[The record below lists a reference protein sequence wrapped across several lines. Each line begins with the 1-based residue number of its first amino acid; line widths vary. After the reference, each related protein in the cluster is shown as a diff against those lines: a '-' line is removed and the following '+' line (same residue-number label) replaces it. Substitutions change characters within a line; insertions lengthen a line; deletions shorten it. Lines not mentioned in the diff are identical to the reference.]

1 MKIKNPKMQISF
13 NHTKFISILSLFI
26 VLFVGCKKDSE
37 EQAEK
42 DDKII
47 QDYLADNNLSATK
60 HESGMYY
67 IIDVEGS
74 GNSPFSNSV
83 IEIKYKGYLTNGTV
97 FDETEGNSSATMDL
111 SSLISG
117 WRIGVPMLKK
127 GGKGTFFIPSALGY
141 GSNATGNI
149 PENSVLI
156 FEIELI
162 DFI

>member
-1 MKIKNPKMQISF
+1 MKIKNDNK
-13 NHTKFISILSLFI
+13 KYLVLLSLFI
-26 VLFVGCKKDSE
+26 FLFAGCKKESE
-37 EQAEK
+37 KQAET

-47 QDYLADNNLSATK
+47 QDYLTENDLSATK
-60 HESGMYY
+60 HSSGLYY

-74 GNSPFSNSV
+74 GYSPNSNSV

-97 FDETEGNSSATMDL
+97 FDETEGNASATMSL
-111 SSLISG
+111 SSLITG
-117 WRIGVPMLKK
+117 WRIGVPLLKK
-127 GGKGTFFIPSALGY
+127 GGEGTFFIPSALGY
-141 GSNATGNI
+141 GTNATGNI

>member
-1 MKIKNPKMQISF
+1 MKTNNNNAKYLI
-13 NHTKFISILSLFI
+13 ILSLLFI
-26 VLFVGCKKDSE
+26 LIAACKKDSE
-37 EQAEK
+37 KQAET

-47 QDYLADNNLSATK
+47 LDYLADNNLSATK

-67 IIDVEGS
+67 IIDVEGN
-74 GNSPFSNSV
+74 GFSPYSNSV

-97 FDETEGNSSATMDL
+97 FDETEGNSSTTMNL
-111 SSLISG
+111 SGLITG
-117 WRIGVPMLKK
+117 LRIGVPLLKK

-141 GSNATGNI
+141 GSNSTGNI

>member
-1 MKIKNPKMQISF
+1 MRMNHYPIKYLALF
-13 NHTKFISILSLFI
+13 SLFFI
-26 VLFVGCKKDSE
+26 LFVGCKKDTAE
-37 EQAEK
+37 EQAK
-42 DDKII
+42 TDDKII
-47 QDYLADNNLSATK
+47 QDYLADNDLNATK

-67 IIDVEGS
+67 IIDAEGS
-74 GNSPFSNSV
+74 GNSPSSNSV

-97 FDETEGNSSATMDL
+97 FDETEGNSSATMNL
-111 SSLISG
+111 SSLITG
-117 WRIGVPMLKK
+117 WRIGIPLLKK

>member
-1 MKIKNPKMQISF
+1 MKKKN
-13 NHTKFISILSLFI
+13 NRTKYLIILSLFI
-26 VLFVGCKKDSE
+26 ILFAGCKKDSE
-37 EQAEK
+37 KQAEA

-47 QDYLADNNLSATK
+47 QDYLADNSLSATK

-67 IIDVEGS
+67 IIDVEGN
-74 GNSPFSNSV
+74 GYSPSSNSI

-97 FDETEGNSSATMDL
+97 FDETDGNSSATMNL
-111 SSLISG
+111 SGLISG

-127 GGKGTFFIPSALGY
+127 GGEGTFFIPSALGY

>member
-1 MKIKNPKMQISF
+1 MKTNNNS
-13 NHTKFISILSLFI
+13 TKYWVFLGLII
-26 VLFVGCKKDSE
+26 VLMAGCKKDSE
-37 EQAEK
+37 KQAEA
-42 DDKII
+42 DDKVIL
-47 QDYLADNNLSATK
+47 DYLADNDLSATK

-67 IIDVEGS
+67 IINAEGN
-74 GNSPFSNSV
+74 GYSPSSNSV
-83 IEIKYKGYLTNGTV
+83 VEVKYKGYLTNGTV
-97 FDETEGNSSATMDL
+97 FDETEGNSSATMNL
-111 SSLISG
+111 SGLITG
-117 WRIGVPMLKK
+117 WRIGLPMLKK